1 MRRPPRL
8 RSRFIHFFLFFFGRD
23 GTDDATGI
31 SLPKQAGGWMGRY
44 LDQLRRPPPFLTAP
58 SVPTIV
64 RLPIYSV
71 LQRPSRRAW
80 KLPTASQPASH
91 RLRQLEQTSP
101 NAETDTGIHSILPFQ
116 LIAWARLRMH
126 NTTLP
131 PPPLPPPLLRR
142 KTNMPSNPRS
152 PPPPSRGYTNE
163 LSRGTVTPYSS
174 SSSSPVRQQP
184 LSCLWFVM
192 GPGGRGRQKCQ
203 SHQERWGVSG
213 IRGKEGKGPAPLG
226 RGCL

>member
-1 MRRPPRL
+1 
-8 RSRFIHFFLFFFGRD
+8 
-23 GTDDATGI
+23 
-31 SLPKQAGGWMGRY
+31 MGRY

-71 LQRPSRRAW
+71 SQRPSRRAW
-80 KLPTASQPASH
+80 KLPTASHPASL
-91 RLRQLEQTSP
+91 RLRRLEQTSP
-101 NAETDTGIHSILPFQ
+101 NTETDTGIHPILPFQ

-142 KTNMPSNPRS
+142 QTSIIPSSPRS
-152 PPPPSRGYTNE
+152 PPPTSRGYTNE
-163 LSRGTVTPYSS
+163 LSRETVTPYSS
-174 SSSSPVRQQP
+174 SSSSPVQQQP

-192 GPGGRGRQKCQ
+192 GPGGAGDKSVKAIKRDG
-203 SHQERWGVSG
+203 GVRKSG
-213 IRGKEGKGPAPLG
+213 VKRVKDLPLWDG
-226 RGCL
+226 SCL